1 MTHNAGCA
9 VLFNKDTFFPDV
21 KVTSMYFHVN
31 RHELPDEV
39 REGETN
45 WVMQGVSGRASFR
58 RPPPSGRK
66 SFTVVS
72 LHINNNKA
80 KKRGIGKKLLSVIRA
95 VMLDEKARG
104 AVCLG
109 RQFCSTLSFKSRK
122 KKAVRGPQ
130 QLPPHDD
137 RQTTTR
143 QRQLVKRFFTKQ
155 VQTDI
160 RKFTW

>member
-21 KVTSMYFHVN
+21 KVTSIFLHVN
-31 RHELPDEV
+31 RHDLPDEV
-39 REGETN
+39 RERETN

-72 LHINNNKA
+72 LYINNNKA
-80 KKRGIGKKLLSVIRA
+80 KKRGIGKKLLSIIRA
-95 VMLDEKARG
+95 VMLDEKARC

-109 RQFCSTLSFKSRK
+109 RQFCSTLSLKSRK
-122 KKAVRGPQ
+122 KKGRAWP
-130 QLPPHDD
+130 
-137 RQTTTR
+137 TTASTTR
-143 QRQLVKRFFTKQ
+143 RPTNDNTTKTVGQTFFHETSA
-155 VQTDI
+155 D
-160 RKFTW
+160 RHS